1 MFFFQIISDACLQ
14 LENYDER
21 TDMAVV
27 REPVQAYLGGHCQ
40 SFATVSAHA
49 VFSVIFTVKANVVMM
64 TE

>member
-27 REPVQAYLGGHCQ
+27 REPV
-40 SFATVSAHA
+40 
-49 VFSVIFTVKANVVMM
+49 
-64 TE
+64 